1 MTEAQTIGMF
11 LWLIII
17 VFSLILYM
25 VLDGFDLGI
34 GMLLPTERDE
44 TRRYGMI
51 EIVATV
57 WDGNESWLLLIP
69 IGLFGGFPLAYGTLF
84 PALYIPVIVM
94 LFALIFRGISF
105 EFQAQYHTYS
115 RVWGFAFTV
124 GSVVAAFCQG
134 VILGTFLSGIPVS
147 NGQFSGGPF
156 NFLSPFS
163 ILVGLLVMA
172 VYGMLGAGWLIHK
185 SEGELRSSSRR
196 RGHVLVV
203 VVAVLL
209 LIALAATPFATPI
222 VGNLLDS
229 TGRLVLVVA
238 MLVVAAVGLVG
249 AYVAFN
255 RRDDTLPF
263 LCAALAVT
271 ALIVGGVGAVY
282 PYAVPPTITFQQ
294 ATSPSN
300 SINFLLVVTVL
311 AVPVTMVYNA
321 YTYYVFRGKFELPRP
336 RGTDNR

>member
-1 MTEAQTIGMF
+1 
-11 LWLIII
+11 
-17 VFSLILYM
+17 
-25 VLDGFDLGI
+25 
-34 GMLLPTERDE
+34 
-44 TRRYGMI
+44 
-51 EIVATV
+51 
-57 WDGNESWLLLIP
+57 
-69 IGLFGGFPLAYGTLF
+69 
-84 PALYIPVIVM
+84 
-94 LFALIFRGISF
+94 
-105 EFQAQYHTYS
+105 
-115 RVWGFAFTV
+115 
-124 GSVVAAFCQG
+124 

-294 ATSPSN
+294 ATSPAN